1 MKLCQGDSEM
11 QVTSKAPITY
21 ADWQAKAQALHIEA
35 SFFIDGRTCA
45 AAAGGRLPVVN
56 PANGAIVAEM
66 ACGTAADIDRAV
78 ASAKA
83 AWDDGR
89 WRHMPPR
96 DRMAIFRRLADL
108 VEANAAEFAL
118 LETLAMGKP
127 IADALTIDV
136 PEAVVTIRYFGE
148 CIDKIAGSV
157 TNTVRG
163 ALHLVSREPIGVV
176 GAISPWNY
184 PLLMATWKIAPAL
197 AAGNCVVLKPSEFA
211 PFSCVKLAQLFVEAG
226 GPSGVFN
233 VVNGLGPDA
242 GRALALHPDV
252 AKISFTG
259 STATGRQLLI
269 NAGESNLKRVSLETG
284 GKSPQIFM
292 PDLED
297 LDAAVAGA
305 IRGIFDNAGQVCN
318 AGSRLLVHA
327 DIHDAFID
335 RFSAIA
341 ATLYAPGDPLDPAT
355 SLGPVVTR
363 TNQQRIFGWIDQGV
377 ASGARLAFGGT
388 ADPARPAGAYV
399 MPTLFTDLS
408 ADMAIGREE
417 IFGPVATL
425 FRFRDE
431 AEAIAMANDS
441 IYGLAASVWTPDLK
455 RAHRMV
461 KALEAGVVW
470 VNCFGDGDM
479 TQPFGGFK
487 QSGNT
492 RDKSMECLAGYQQSK
507 SAWFRLD

>member
-1 MKLCQGDSEM
+1 MKSCPGDSERQM
-11 QVTSKAPITY
+11 TGSAPLTF
-21 ADWQAKAQALHIEA
+21 ADWQAKAQALHIETGL
-35 SFFIDGRTCA
+35 FIDGNTGPA
-45 AAAGGRLPVVN
+45 ASGGRLLVIN
-56 PANGAIVAEM
+56 PATGAIVAEM

-89 WRHMPPR
+89 WRHMAPR
-96 DRMAIFRRLADL
+96 DRMAIFRRFADL
-108 VEANAAEFAL
+108 LEANADEFAL

-127 IADALTIDV
+127 ITDALTIDV

-148 CIDKIAGSV
+148 CIDKIAGTV
-157 TNTVRG
+157 TNTVQG
-163 ALHLVSREPIGVV
+163 ALHMVSREPIGVV

-197 AAGNCVVLKPSEFA
+197 AAGNCVVLKPSELA

-226 GPSGVFN
+226 GPAGVFN

-242 GRALALHPDV
+242 GRALALHADV

-269 NAGESNLKRVSLETG
+269 YAGESNLKRVALETG

-292 PDLED
+292 PDLDD
-297 LDAAVAGA
+297 LDAAVTGA

-318 AGSRLLVHA
+318 AGSRLLVHT

-335 RFSAIA
+335 RFNAIA
-341 ATLYAPGDPLDPAT
+341 ATLYTPGDPLDPAT
-355 SLGPVVTR
+355 SLGPVVSHAH
-363 TNQQRIFGWIDQGV
+363 QQKILGWINAGV
-377 ASGARLAFGGT
+377 TSGARLEFGGT
-388 ADPARPAGAYV
+388 ADAARPAGAYV
-399 MPTLFTDLS
+399 MPTLFTGVQP
-408 ADMAIGREE
+408 AMPIGREE
-417 IFGPVATL
+417 IFGPMATL
-425 FRFRDE
+425 FRFQTE

-441 IYGLAASVWTPDLK
+441 IYGLAASVWTRDVK

-470 VNCFGDGDM
+470 INCFGDGDM

-507 SAWFRLD
+507 SAWFTLD

>member
-1 MKLCQGDSEM
+1 M
-11 QVTSKAPITY
+11 TSPAPQTHGQWR
-21 ADWQAKAQALHIEA
+21 ARARALRIETGL
-35 SFFIDGRTCA
+35 FIDGRIRDA
-45 AAAGGRLPVVN
+45 DAGGRLAVTN
-56 PANGAIVAEM
+56 PADGTIVADM
-66 ACGTAADIDRAV
+66 ACGTASDIDRAV

-96 DRMAIFRRLADL
+96 DRMAIFRRFADL
-108 VEANAAEFAL
+108 VEADAVDFAL

-127 IADALTIDV
+127 ITDALTIDI
-136 PEAVVTIRYFGE
+136 PETVVTIRYFGE

-157 TNTVRG
+157 SNSVHN
-163 ALHLVSREPIGVV
+163 AVHMVSREPIGVV

-184 PLLMATWKIAPAL
+184 PLLMAAWKIAPAL
-197 AAGNCVVLKPSEFA
+197 AAGNCVVLKPSELA
-211 PFSCVKLAQLFVEAG
+211 PLSCIKLAQLFIEAG
-226 GPSGVFN
+226 GPPGVFN
-233 VVNGLGPDA
+233 VVNGLGKNA

-259 STATGRQLLI
+259 STATGKQLMI
-269 NAGESNLKRVSLETG
+269 YAGESNLKRVALETG

-292 PDLED
+292 PDLD
-297 LDAAVAGA
+297 DIDAAVTGA

-327 DIHDAFID
+327 DIHDAFIA
-335 RFSAIA
+335 RFTAIA
-341 ATLYAPGDPLDPAT
+341 GMLYAPGDPLDPAT

-363 TNQQRIFGWIDQGV
+363 THQKTVLGWVERGQS
-377 ASGARLAFGGT
+377 AGARLEFGGT
-388 ADPARPAGAYV
+388 NDATRPDGAYV
-399 MPTLFTDLS
+399 VPTLFSGVAPDK
-408 ADMAIGREE
+408 ARGRDE

-425 FRFRDE
+425 FKFHTE

-441 IYGLAASVWTPDLK
+441 IYGLAASVWTQDVK

-461 KALEAGVVW
+461 KSLEAGVVW

-479 TQPFGGFK
+479 TQPFGGYK

-492 RDKSMECLAGYQQSK
+492 RDKSMECLSGYMQSK
-507 SAWFRLD
+507 SAWFTLD